1 MQRNMQQT
9 LAERILSGRAGR
21 PVKAGEIAVA
31 EVDVALIQDGTG
43 PLAVRQMR
51 AMGFSVPRRPE
62 RTLVFI
68 DHALPSPRRELATD
82 HVFLRQFARETGSN
96 LIENGYGI
104 CHQVTAQDWA
114 EPGQVVAGSD
124 SHTCMAGALGAFATG
139 MGSTDVAVAMALGHN
154 WFMVPETL
162 RIELEGAFAPGVGPK
177 DLMLTLIGRIGADG
191 ATYQALEFG
200 GPAAAALPMSG
211 RLTLANMAVESG
223 AKVGLF
229 PSDDI
234 TREYMEK
241 HGRGAAWR
249 PLRPDDG
256 AAYARTLRIDLGSLE
271 PTVACPHRVDNTA
284 TVAARKGTPVQQVFI
299 GSCTNGRLEDL
310 AEALAVLD
318 GHRVHPRTRLFVMPA
333 SRRVWLEADALGYL
347 ARFVQAGA
355 LILPPGCGPC
365 AGIHLG
371 ILGDGEVCVSTT
383 NRNFEGRMGNPQSE
397 VYLASPAV
405 AAATAVA
412 GVIADPREVK

>member
-1 MQRNMQQT
+1 MGQT
-9 LAERILSGRAGR
+9 LAEKILSGRAGK

-31 EVDVALIQDGTG
+31 QVDVALVQDGTG

-51 AMGFSVPRRPE
+51 AMGFMAPLRPE
-62 RTLVFI
+62 RTLVFL

-96 LIENGYGI
+96 LIEHGYGI
-104 CHQVTAQDWA
+104 CHQVVAQDWA
-114 EPGQVVAGSD
+114 EPGQVVVGSD
-124 SHTCMAGALGAFATG
+124 SHTCMAGALGAFGTG

-154 WFMVPETL
+154 WFRVPETL
-162 RIELEGAFAPGVGPK
+162 RIEMGGRFRPGVGPK
-177 DLMLTLIGRIGADG
+177 DLMLHLIGRIGADG

-200 GPAAAALPMSG
+200 GEALPSLPMSG

-223 AKVGLF
+223 AKAGLF
-229 PSDDI
+229 PSDEV
-234 TREYMEK
+234 TKEYLEK

-249 PLRPDDG
+249 WLRPDAD
-256 AAYARTLRIDLGSLE
+256 ASYAHTLHIDLGSLE

-284 TVAARKGTPVQQVFI
+284 TVAAKKGTPVQQVFI

-310 AEALAVLD
+310 AEALSVLQ
-318 GHRVHPRTRLFVMPA
+318 GKHINPKTRLFVMPA

-347 ARFVQAGA
+347 AKFVQAGA

-405 AAATAVA
+405 AAASAVA